1 MGTAAYAMRRL
12 KNAKRAPGISNRFC
26 SAEASDACTD
36 DHHINICHGMSL
48 SAQLVP
54 VSACPA
60 DITHRLISHIG

>member
-1 MGTAAYAMRRL
+1 MRRL